1 VEAVGSA
8 ADDAELVVQ
17 PLGES
22 VGQAMSD
29 VGEDAIEV
37 IPEGRR
43 LSPDRLAAEGPHSG
57 HPRSRDIDQPTP

>member
-37 IPEGRR
+37 SPEG
-43 LSPDRLAAEGPHSG
+43 PGHTHEGLE
-57 HPRSRDIDQPTP
+57 PRATTMVR